1 MAMLLQCVICER
13 TDVATSDVGPV
24 LRGWIVR
31 RDGRRVCPRC
41 RTFEA
46 CGDDEDDE
54 HHVAQ
59 EVLS

>member
-1 MAMLLQCVICER
+1 MALLLQCVICER

-41 RTFEA
+41 RTFEP
-46 CGDDEDDE
+46 CEDEDDE
-54 HHVAQ
+54 YVAAAQ
-59 EVLS
+59 VLS